1 MATHLFPEERR
12 SATVLFADVQGFT
25 MLAEQLDFETVSD
38 LIKELW
44 SRLDSAI
51 EEAGGHIDKHMG
63 DGVMAI
69 WGAPYASDRDAEK
82 AVHASLAMIESLN
95 NYARTTTIP
104 GADKLKLR
112 VGVNSGQVFAG
123 YVGTKNEYTVIGDTV
138 NIAARLEQAAEPGT
152 VLVGENTAQLIKSI
166 FELKDLPPIHAK
178 GKSEPI
184 KAFQIAGTRP
194 STSKVTYDS
203 VERLET
209 HMVGRDS
216 EMTRLRM
223 YFEQARTSI
232 TPNLLLVTGEV
243 GIGKSRL
250 LMEFSQKLQREA
262 VNVQV
267 FQTRALAQTARVPYN
282 TWKQVL
288 FRFFDLLEE
297 TPQEQLALQFEHEI
311 NRLWEQS
318 PGNPPAEDVIFTLG
332 RLIGMDIQTER
343 KNLRQPESAI
353 DELEQAM
360 ESARALVNRMVR
372 KGPLVLV
379 IDDLQWADKESLGL
393 LLSLVRP
400 GNEPLPALIIGGTRL
415 GLLKDYPQ
423 WWNAS
428 HILTLNPISFSA
440 EMVALAYP
448 DLKTLPG
455 HILEELANR
464 AEGNPYFLEEIIKGL
479 IKSGLDDLRTAP
491 EETVAH
497 IQSRIPE
504 SLRAMLQARLDNL
517 TREART
523 VALMAS
529 VVGRVFWVGAIKE
542 IARANTGTGTLST
555 LPEQVMD
562 RLLQDGLRQLV
573 RAEMA
578 FPRSGTQF
586 SDQQEYIFK
595 NSYLSEVAYGM
606 IPIRSR
612 NTYHKA
618 VAYWLAQFEGTIHK
632 VMSAEHFEKAGE
644 YNLAAEQYELALTS
658 ANTRRTL
665 GEIEHLTSRSRA
677 ARESGEKAEFH
688 E

>member
-51 EEAGGHIDKHMG
+51 EEAGGFIDKHMG

-69 WGAPYASDRDAEK
+69 WGAPYASERDAEK

-104 GADKLKLR
+104 GAEKLKLR

-178 GKSEPI
+178 GKAEPI

-250 LMEFSQKLQREA
+250 LMEFSQKLQRDA

-297 TPQEQLALQFEHEI
+297 TPQDQLALQFEHEV

-318 PGNPPAEDVIFTLG
+318 PGTPPADDVIFTLG
-332 RLIGMDIQTER
+332 RLIGLEIQSKR

-360 ESARALVNRMVR
+360 ESARALANRLVR
-372 KGPLVLV
+372 KAPLVLI

-400 GNEPLPALIIGGTRL
+400 GNEPLPALIVGGTRL

-428 HILTLNPISFSA
+428 HILTLNPIPFTA

-479 IKSGLDDLRTAP
+479 VKSGLDDLRTAP
-491 EETVAH
+491 EETIAH

-586 SDQQEYIFK
+586 SDHQEYIFK

-644 YNLAAEQYELALTS
+644 FTLAAEQYELALTS

-677 ARESGEKAEFH
+677 ARESVEKAEFH